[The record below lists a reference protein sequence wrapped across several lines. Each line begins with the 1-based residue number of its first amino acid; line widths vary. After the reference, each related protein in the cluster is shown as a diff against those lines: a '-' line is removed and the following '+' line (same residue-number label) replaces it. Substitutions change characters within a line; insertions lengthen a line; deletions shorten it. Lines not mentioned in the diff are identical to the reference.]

1 MKAEYFTD
9 ILRSMIN
16 HEIACNGLLL
26 AFLSVFILSA
36 LGRWV
41 LGEINIRHVQRHGH
55 TVPDVFRGEI
65 DGEILSRMSDYTVES
80 ARFSRWESLFEDA
93 LTLVIILTGTLSWL
107 AVVIGF
113 FGLSFIVSG
122 LLFLGVLTL
131 LSSVAGLPL
140 SYYQTFVIEKKYGF
154 STISLGL
161 WITDLLKSL
170 IISLILLGSL
180 LMALLALME
189 YSPRRWW
196 FLVWLVF
203 ASFQLLM
210 LYLYP
215 IVIAPLFNKYE
226 KIKDEELR
234 EAIVS
239 LMARVGLKTEGV
251 YQMDAGKR
259 SRHTNAYF
267 TGLGK
272 TKRIVL
278 YDTLLSSHTHEEILS
293 VLAHEIGH
301 WRKRHILKQL
311 IFMEAAS
318 LVVFYLIFRFVD
330 WPYLYQTFGFSQNLP
345 YAGLFLATALLGPL
359 GFFLTPFGTVI
370 LRRFER
376 EADEFAYALTG
387 TVVPLCNALK
397 RLAKDNLSNLHP
409 HPFYAW
415 FYYSHPP
422 LTERIAYL
430 QGMENKNSS

>member
-1 MKAEYFTD
+1 
-9 ILRSMIN
+9 MIK
-16 HEIACNGLLL
+16 HEIACNALLF
-26 AFLSVFILSA
+26 AFLGVFVLST
-36 LGRWV
+36 LIRWG
-41 LGEINIRHVQRHGH
+41 LGEINIRHVRRHGH

-65 DGEILSRMSDYTVES
+65 DGATLGKMSDYTVAS
-80 ARFSRWESLFEDA
+80 SRFGRWESLFEDS
-93 LTLVIILTGTLSWL
+93 LTLAVILTGLLSWL
-107 AVVIGF
+107 AAVVVSC
-113 FGLSFIVSG
+113 GLPFIPSG

-131 LSSVAGLPL
+131 ISSVAGLPL

-154 STISLGL
+154 TTISLGL
-161 WITDLLKSL
+161 WSADLLKTL
-170 IISLILLGSL
+170 VISLILLGSL
-180 LMALLALME
+180 LTALLALMD

-196 FLVWLVF
+196 FFVWLVF
-203 ASFQLLM
+203 AFFQLLM

-215 IVIAPLFNKYE
+215 VVIAPLFNKYE

-234 EAIVS
+234 EAVVN

-267 TGLGK
+267 TGFGK

-278 YDTLLSSHTHEEILS
+278 YDTLLSSHSPEEILS

-301 WRKRHILKQL
+301 WQKRHILKQL
-311 IFMEAAS
+311 IFVEAAS
-318 LVVFYLIFRFVD
+318 LGIFYLIFRFVD

-345 YAGLFLATALLGPL
+345 YAGLFLAMALLGPL
-359 GFFLTPFGTVI
+359 GVFLTPFGTAI
-370 LRRFER
+370 MRRFER
-376 EADEFAYALTG
+376 EADEFAYGLTG

-409 HPFYAW
+409 HPLYAW

-430 QGMENKNSS
+430 QNMERVNSP

>member
-1 MKAEYFTD
+1 
-9 ILRSMIN
+9 MIH
-16 HEIACNGLLL
+16 HEIVFNGLLL
-26 AFLSVFILSA
+26 AFLGVFALST
-36 LGRWV
+36 LVRWR

-55 TVPDVFRGEI
+55 TIPDVFQGEI
-65 DGEILSRMSDYTVES
+65 EGETLARMSDYTVES

-93 LTLVIILTGTLSWL
+93 LTLAIILTGFLPWL
-107 AVVIGF
+107 AALIGSC
-113 FGLSFIVSG
+113 GLSFTPSG
-122 LLFLGVLTL
+122 LLFLGVLTII
-131 LSSVAGLPL
+131 SSVAGLPL

-154 STISLGL
+154 STISLRL

-170 IISLILLGSL
+170 VIALILLGSL
-180 LMALLALME
+180 LTALLALMD

-203 ASFQLLM
+203 AFFQLLM

-215 IVIAPLFNKYE
+215 VLIAPLFNKYE
-226 KIKDEELR
+226 KIKNEELR

-301 WRKRHILKQL
+301 WRKRHIIKQL
-311 IFMEAAS
+311 LFMEAAS
-318 LVVFYLIFRFVD
+318 LAIFYLIFRFVE
-330 WPYLYQTFGFSQNLP
+330 WPYLYQTFGFSQNLR
-345 YAGLFLATALLGPL
+345 YAGLFLASALLGPL
-359 GFFLTPFGTVI
+359 GFFLTPFGTTI
-370 LRRFER
+370 MRRFER
-376 EADEFAYALTG
+376 EADEFAYALRG
-387 TVVPLCNALK
+387 TVAPLCKALK

-422 LTERIAYL
+422 LAERIARL
-430 QGMENKNSS
+430 QEMENKNSP

>member
-1 MKAEYFTD
+1 
-9 ILRSMIN
+9 MIS
-16 HEIACNGLLL
+16 HEIAFNGLLL
-26 AFLSVFILSA
+26 AFLSIFVLSA
-36 LGRWV
+36 LGRWC
-41 LGEINIRHVQRHGH
+41 LGKINISHVRRHGH
-55 TVPDVFRGEI
+55 TVPDVFKGEI
-65 DGEILSRMSDYTVES
+65 DGEILRKMSDYTVES
-80 ARFSRWESLFEDA
+80 SQFSRWESLFEDA
-93 LTLVIILTGTLSWL
+93 LTLAIILTGLLSWL
-107 AVVIGF
+107 AAVIGAC
-113 FGLSFIVSG
+113 GLPFIPSG
-122 LLFLGVLTL
+122 LLFLGGLTL
-131 LSSVAGLPL
+131 LTSVAGLPL
-140 SYYQTFVIEKKYGF
+140 NYYQTFVIEKKHGF
-154 STISLGL
+154 STVSLGL
-161 WITDLLKSL
+161 WITDLIKSL
-170 IISLILLGSL
+170 IISFILLGSL
-180 LMALLALME
+180 LTALLALMD
-189 YSPRRWW
+189 YSPRHWW

-203 ASFQLLM
+203 AFFQLLM

-215 IVIAPLFNKYE
+215 VVIAPLFNKYE

-234 EAIVS
+234 EAIVN

-272 TKRIVL
+272 NKRIVL
-278 YDTLLSSHTHEEILS
+278 YDTLLSSHTPEEILS

-301 WRKRHILKQL
+301 WQKRHILKQL

-318 LVVFYLIFRFVD
+318 LGIFYLIFRFVD

-359 GFFLTPFGTVI
+359 GFFLIPLGTAI
-370 LRRFER
+370 MRRFER

-387 TVVPLCNALK
+387 TVTPLCNALK

-409 HPFYAW
+409 HPLYAW

-430 QGMENKNSS
+430 SNMERENSP

>member
-1 MKAEYFTD
+1 
-9 ILRSMIN
+9 
-16 HEIACNGLLL
+16 LL
-26 AFLSVFILSA
+26 
-36 LGRWV
+36 G
-41 LGEINIRHVQRHGH
+41 G
-55 TVPDVFRGEI
+55 
-65 DGEILSRMSDYTVES
+65 
-80 ARFSRWESLFEDA
+80 
-93 LTLVIILTGTLSWL
+93 LTL
-107 AVVIGF
+107 A
-113 FGLSFIVSG
+113 
-122 LLFLGVLTL
+122 
-131 LSSVAGLPL
+131 SSVAGLPL

-161 WITDLLKSL
+161 WVTDLFKSL
-170 IISLILLGSL
+170 VVALVLLGSL
-180 LMALLALME
+180 LTALLALMD

-203 ASFQLLM
+203 AAFQLLM

-215 IVIAPLFNKYE
+215 VVIAPLFNKYE
-226 KIKDEELR
+226 EIKDEELR
-234 EAIVS
+234 EAIVT
-239 LMARVGLKTEGV
+239 LMARVGLRTEGV

-278 YDTLLSSHTHEEILS
+278 YDTLLSSHSPDEILS

-318 LVVFYLIFRFVD
+318 LAVFYLIFRFVD
-330 WPYLYQTFGFSQNLP
+330 WPYLYLTFGLSVNLP
-345 YAGLFLATALLGPL
+345 YAGLFIAAALLGPL
-359 GFFLTPFGTVI
+359 GFFLTPFGTAMT
-370 LRRFER
+370 RRFER
-376 EADEFAYALTG
+376 EADEYAYVLTG
-387 TVVPLCNALK
+387 TTAPLRSALK

-430 QGMENKNSS
+430 DDMERKNSP

>member
-1 MKAEYFTD
+1 
-9 ILRSMIN
+9 MIN
-16 HEIACNGLLL
+16 NAIVINGLLIS
-26 AFLSVFILSA
+26 FLSVFALSA
-36 LGRWV
+36 LLRWC

-65 DGEILSRMSDYTVES
+65 DAEILGKMSDYTVES
-80 ARFSRWESLFEDA
+80 SRFGRWESLCEDA
-93 LTLVIILTGTLSWL
+93 LTLAIILTGLLSWL
-107 AVVIGF
+107 AAVVGS
-113 FGLSFIVSG
+113 FGLPFIPSG
-122 LLFLGVLTL
+122 LLFLGALTL
-131 LSSVAGLPL
+131 ISSVAGLPL

-161 WITDLLKSL
+161 WITDLFKSL
-170 IISLILLGSL
+170 MISLILLGSL
-180 LMALLALME
+180 LTALLALMD
-189 YSPRRWW
+189 YSPHRWW
-196 FLVWLVF
+196 LLVWLVF
-203 ASFQLLM
+203 AFFQLMM

-215 IVIAPLFNKYE
+215 VVIAPLFNKYE

-234 EAIVS
+234 EAIVN

-278 YDTLLSSHTHEEILS
+278 YDTLLTSHTSEEILS

-311 IFMEAAS
+311 ILMEVLS
-318 LVVFYLIFRFVD
+318 LVVFYLISRFVE
-330 WPYLYQTFGFSQNLP
+330 WPYLYQTFGFAQNLS
-345 YAGLFLATALLGPL
+345 YAGLFLATALLGPVAFL
-359 GFFLTPFGTVI
+359 LTPFGTAI
-370 LRRFER
+370 MRRFER
-376 EADEFAYALTG
+376 EADEFAYTLTG
-387 TVVPLCNALK
+387 TVAPLCNALK

-409 HPFYAW
+409 HPLYAW

-422 LTERIAYL
+422 LTERIAHL
-430 QGMENKNSS
+430 QHMERENSP